1 MSTKPLV
8 QTFIIQSDG
17 LFREGLRL
25 MLSRTPFRP
34 QYCGDALDD
43 LGAFP
48 SDGPRLFIVGI
59 KQKRDSICQT
69 LRTEYPGSF
78 IIAIGDEIHR
88 NNLRS
93 ALDDGASA
101 ALLSSVSPQALV
113 SALHT
118 VTNGGL
124 LVIDARLWSLESQ
137 PTIGEQPSPPAQEN
151 LEEHLSPP
159 LHEES
164 PSMQNISPFEAE
176 NVPNEQLSARE
187 IAILER
193 IVRGDSNK
201 NVARFFGIA
210 EPTVKA
216 HAKAIFRKVGA
227 SNRTQAAIWAL
238 NHRLLEN
245 VNNAPHEPS
254 IEPRMRW
261 SSVKTADFRLERAQA
276 RR

>member
-1 MSTKPLV
+1 MSTKPFV

-34 QYCGDALDD
+34 HYCGIALDD

-59 KQKRDSICQT
+59 EQKRDSICQT
-69 LRTEYPGSF
+69 LRTEYPGCF

>member
-1 MSTKPLV
+1 MSTKPVV

-59 KQKRDSICQT
+59 EQKRDSICQT
-69 LRTEYPGSF
+69 LRTEYPGCF

>member
-1 MSTKPLV
+1 MSTKPFV

-59 KQKRDSICQT
+59 EQKRDSICQT

-118 VTNGGL
+118 VINGGL

-164 PSMQNISPFEAE
+164 PSMQNISPCEAE

>member
-1 MSTKPLV
+1 MSTKPFV

-34 QYCGDALDD
+34 QYCGIALDD

-59 KQKRDSICQT
+59 EQKRDTICQT

-78 IIAIGDEIHR
+78 IIAIGDEINR

-101 ALLSSVSPQALV
+101 ALFSSVSPQALV
-113 SALHT
+113 CALHT
-118 VTNGGL
+118 VINGAL
-124 LVIDARLWSLESQ
+124 LVIDARLSSLEGK
-137 PTIGEQPSPPAQEN
+137 PTIGEHRSPPAQEK
-151 LEEHLSPP
+151 LEEHLSPSF
-159 LHEES
+159 HEES
-164 PSMQNISPFEAE
+164 ASMQNISPCEAD
-176 NVPNEQLSARE
+176 NVPNTSEQLSARE

-201 NVARFFGIA
+201 TVARFFGIA

-216 HAKAIFRKVGA
+216 HVKAIFRKVGA
-227 SNRTQAAIWAL
+227 SNRTQAAVWAL

-245 VNNAPHEPS
+245 VNSAPHEPS
-254 IEPRMRW
+254 I
-261 SSVKTADFRLERAQA
+261 
-276 RR
+276 